1 MDRGAWWVIVHGVTR
16 VRHDLATKPPPSY
29 LALWEENYALRIW
42 RSLEAFKNLRFE
54 LDLEG
59 WAGITT
65 WLIISKVEKSLLSLS
80 TLNFFQ
86 ALLAR
91 NGWRAWCKG
100 AQDAWLWLCLQ
111 FVTPT
116 KLCRGRDIDSNMNT
130 SCFRLAWYCGLLLS
144 SKNECVSHHVK
155 VLSIRL

>member
-80 TLNFFQ
+80 TLYFFR
-86 ALLAR
+86 LCWPGMDDGPDVKER
-91 NGWRAWCKG
+91 R
-100 AQDAWLWLCLQ
+100 LWLCLQ